1 MILLFGIGDKF
12 NRNRRS
18 WIVKDIKEGNYTCE
32 TTDNKN
38 KDKLIKIFTKN
49 DIIKIAACD

>member
-12 NRNRRS
+12 NKNRRS

-32 TTDNKN
+32 TTDNAK
-38 KDKLIKIFTKN
+38 KEKLVKVFSKLEIMKMCI
-49 DIIKIAACD
+49 